1 MQSAVSGVWVLAHL
15 LVLSAEDLQ
24 EHQLFMP
31 VVAELGLTG
40 LFRILAA
47 GEAPALL
54 PGILLLAAGYLTEEN
69 IGYGDGWLVLALG
82 MWMSSGEIFRM
93 LLVGSVLSLIWGV
106 CFHRKEV
113 PFVPFLTAAYVI
125 GEWV

>member
-1 MQSAVSGVWVLAHL
+1 MSGVWVLAHL
-15 LVLSAEDLQ
+15 LVLSAEDLR

-31 VVAELGLTG
+31 VIAELGLTG
-40 LFRILAA
+40 LFRTFAA

-54 PGILLLAAGYLTEEN
+54 PGILLLAAGYLTEEK

-82 MWMSSGEIFRM
+82 MWMSSGQILRM
-93 LLVGSVLSLIWGV
+93 LLAGSVLSLIWGV
-106 CFHRKEV
+106 CLRRKEV